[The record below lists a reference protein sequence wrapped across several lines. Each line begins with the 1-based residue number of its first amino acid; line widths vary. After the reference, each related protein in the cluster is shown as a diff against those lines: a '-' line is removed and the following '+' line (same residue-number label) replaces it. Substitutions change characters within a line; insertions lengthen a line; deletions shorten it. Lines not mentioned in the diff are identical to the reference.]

1 MTLTEIKTLQHRVG
15 AVPDGFLGA
24 KSIAAC
30 QAHLKRMMPKK
41 NPWPGTTQ
49 AALTRFYGE
58 TGDESQLVNLP
69 VEIDASNRA
78 KAQLVSLGIV
88 PTAEMPAVNSVLN
101 AAAWTYVAGTLQSVL
116 TLLYYASLLS
126 GGSDDRS

>member
-15 AVPDGFLGA
+15 AVPDGFWGP

-58 TGDESQLVNLP
+58 PGD
-69 VEIDASNRA
+69 
-78 KAQLVSLGIV
+78 
-88 PTAEMPAVNSVLN
+88 
-101 AAAWTYVAGTLQSVL
+101 
-116 TLLYYASLLS
+116 
-126 GGSDDRS
+126 